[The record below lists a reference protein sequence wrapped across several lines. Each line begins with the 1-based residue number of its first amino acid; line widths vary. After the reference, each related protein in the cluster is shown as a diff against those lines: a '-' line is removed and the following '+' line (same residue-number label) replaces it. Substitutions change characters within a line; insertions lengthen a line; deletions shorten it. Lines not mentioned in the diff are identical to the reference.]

1 MTELLR
7 LVTAPGVT
15 RLSFSNPAHL
25 KEYRLMIGL
34 ALLSAPVGYVAL
46 TAYLLFKIRPLPI
59 ALVPGDMLET
69 PSGRR
74 APVLAA

>member
-1 MTELLR
+1 
-7 LVTAPGVT
+7 
-15 RLSFSNPAHL
+15 
-25 KEYRLMIGL
+25 MIGL

-59 ALVPGDMLET
+59 ALVPADMIET